1 MNYLNLLEEAYELD
15 EMSEARL
22 PLLEEVIREADL
34 ARDIETAVEARWL
47 LIDTCLYVGFPK
59 KQLIAF
65 SWLIN
70 LYESSEGKVDVFD
83 LL

>member
-34 ARDIETAVEARWL
+34 LGILKL
-47 LIDTCLYVGFPK
+47 LLKLVGC
-59 KQLIAF
+59 
-65 SWLIN
+65 
-70 LYESSEGKVDVFD
+70 
-83 LL
+83 

>member
-34 ARDIETAVEARWL
+34 ARDI
-47 LIDTCLYVGFPK
+47 
-59 KQLIAF
+59 
-65 SWLIN
+65 
-70 LYESSEGKVDVFD
+70 
-83 LL
+83 